1 MLRANLLVPHATE
14 EGRCRRREGDGTPV
28 SSNPRAGDGPGNL
41 NPDFA
46 ESSVVEL

>member
-1 MLRANLLVPHATE
+1 MTI
-14 EGRCRRREGDGTPV
+14 GTTRV

-46 ESSVVEL
+46 ESFVVEL